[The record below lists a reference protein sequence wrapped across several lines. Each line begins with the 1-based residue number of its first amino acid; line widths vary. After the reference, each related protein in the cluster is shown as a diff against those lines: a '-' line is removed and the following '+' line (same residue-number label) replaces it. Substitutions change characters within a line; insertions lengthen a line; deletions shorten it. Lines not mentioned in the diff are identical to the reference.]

1 MFLGEIGEPFH
12 IKGHPD
18 DIAGKVMALQSFG
31 KFDQNLGLQGTNTN
45 NIPFGS
51 LNRESW
57 DSKDSDMLLLN
68 YQLGKQFNFY
78 NQYLLIDLDL
88 SGENNFI
95 LNDLSGNPNELE
107 LIGDYLLEFDS
118 L

>member
-1 MFLGEIGEPFH
+1 
-12 IKGHPD
+12 
-18 DIAGKVMALQSFG
+18 
-31 KFDQNLGLQGTNTN
+31 
-45 NIPFGS
+45 
-51 LNRESW
+51 
-57 DSKDSDMLLLN
+57 MLLLN

-118 L
+118 ETREPSKPDNSPVTKLVEDDKKPY